1 MKGYMNLYRAKP
13 INLSILDFKYK
24 IVDLKVMRDF
34 AINLSIL
41 DFK

>member
-1 MKGYMNLYRAKP
+1 MFKENYRDEIA
-13 INLSILDFKYK
+13 INLSILDFKSA
-24 IVDLKVMRDF
+24 VLKNKSKVQF